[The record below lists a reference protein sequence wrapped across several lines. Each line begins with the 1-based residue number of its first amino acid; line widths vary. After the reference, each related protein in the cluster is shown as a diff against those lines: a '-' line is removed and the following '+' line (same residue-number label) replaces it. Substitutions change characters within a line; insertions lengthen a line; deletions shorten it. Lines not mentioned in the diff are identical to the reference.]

1 MKEFW
6 EKYKGAIIGGVI
18 AIVIL
23 ASELAET
30 LMALIIIFV
39 SICLGNYVQKNKDEV
54 KEKLKE
60 FIDRF

>member
-6 EKYKGAIIGGVI
+6 EKYKGAIIGGII
-18 AIVIL
+18 AIVVL

-30 LMALIIIFV
+30 LMALVIIFV
-39 SICLGNYVQKNKDEV
+39 AICLGNYVQKNKDEV